1 MVAREIKR
9 LKLLFARFKLFFRLE
24 LLIGT
29 VPPRLSLVI
38 WHIYHICSILTSIY
52 SLQSEFS
59 NLKKECDAIRQE
71 LSTKSE
77 DCENMAKR
85 SLAEYEKLQSD
96 KQAMIN
102 QLNGKLFAI
111 MSLVLFHFLSNCDIN
126 TPKDLAKFLS

>member
-1 MVAREIKR
+1 
-9 LKLLFARFKLFFRLE
+9 
-24 LLIGT
+24 
-29 VPPRLSLVI
+29 
-38 WHIYHICSILTSIY
+38 
-52 SLQSEFS
+52 
-59 NLKKECDAIRQE
+59 
-71 LSTKSE
+71 
-77 DCENMAKR
+77 MAKR

>member
-1 MVAREIKR
+1 MEH
-9 LKLLFARFKLFFRLE
+9 L
-24 LLIGT
+24 
-29 VPPRLSLVI
+29 
-38 WHIYHICSILTSIY
+38 YHTCSNLTSIY

-111 MSLVLFHFLSNCDIN
+111 MSLVLFHF
-126 TPKDLAKFLS
+126 